1 MSKHTG
7 MDRRDFIKAS
17 AVGLAGVGTALA
29 AGPVAASGQTAPNVS
44 AKVKSYRTLGRTGF
58 KASDIGIGTAQ
69 TFSTEVLS
77 AALDAGVNYIDT
89 GEGYGRGRSVERRV
103 GKEWRSPWSPTH

>member
-1 MSKHTG
+1 MSKRIG
-7 MDRRDFIKAS
+7 MGRRDFIKTS
-17 AVGLAGVGTALA
+17 AVGLAGVGTTLA
-29 AGPVAASGQTAPNVS
+29 AGPGGANARTAPDVS

-89 GEGYGRGRSVERRV
+89 GEGYGRGQSERSVGEAIKDR
-103 GKEWRSPWSPTH
+103 